1 MPSASRV
8 EQDYKKIVAALKK
21 AGFKE
26 TEATKSKIFT
36 LVYLSDT
43 AKGYISIRHDYE
55 TDRSTVIAEFFG
67 KTDTQLNG
75 LGGEM
80 HLVDFTPRKKN
91 IKVYNGMNYGK
102 CKEQFVMLGRFML
115 QATAIYKEMSEF

>member
-1 MPSASRV
+1 MPASRV
-8 EQDYKKIVAALKK
+8 DGHYKKLVAALKK

-26 TEATKSKIFT
+26 TDTTKSKIFT
-36 LVYLSDT
+36 LVYLSAT

-55 TDRSTVIAEFFG
+55 KDVSTVIAEFFG
-67 KTDTQLNG
+67 KTDTHLTG

-91 IKVYNGMNYGK
+91 IKIYNGYNAEG
-102 CKEQFVMLGRFML
+102 CKKQFNMIAPFML
-115 QATAIYKEMSEF
+115 QASEIYKAMSEF